1 MAKPWTAEELAIM
14 KQRYPKEGASD
25 ALVKTLNRTKQ
36 AIHFKAQQVGL
47 RNVKRKRFTDEDIEI
62 LRERYPNEGASKDI
76 QKLLCRSAA
85 TINRK
90 ARLLG
95 IKGTRH
101 YWTEEKLKILAERY
115 PKEGQARNWCNCFSA
130 VPISSVS
137 RLTHWG
143 SDTKIDAGGPR
154 KRRIFSLRGILGKV
168 QARVF

>member
-76 QKLLCRSAA
+76 QKLLGRSAT
-85 TINRK
+85 TIKNK
-90 ARLLG
+90 AHLLG
-95 IKGTRH
+95 IPGTRH
-101 YWTEEKLKILAERY
+101 YWTEEELQILAERY

-154 KRRIFSLRGILGKV
+154 KRRIFSLRDILGKV
-168 QARVF
+168 QARLF

>member
-1 MAKPWTAEELAIM
+1 MAKPWTAEELTIM

-62 LRERYPNEGASKDI
+62 LRARYPNEGASKDI

-95 IKGTRH
+95 IKALG
-101 YWTEEKLKILAERY
+101 I
-115 PKEGQARNWCNCFSA
+115 
-130 VPISSVS
+130 I
-137 RLTHWG
+137 
-143 SDTKIDAGGPR
+143 GPR

>member
-14 KQRYPKEGASD
+14 KQWYPKEGASD

-47 RNVKRKRFTDEDIEI
+47 RNASRKRFTDEDIEI
-62 LRERYPNEGASKDI
+62 LRERYPNESASKDL
-76 QKLLCRSAA
+76 QKLLGRSAA

-90 ARLLG
+90 R
-95 IKGTRH
+95 
-101 YWTEEKLKILAERY
+101 E
-115 PKEGQARNWCNCFSA
+115 QARNWCNCFST

-154 KRRIFSLRGILGKV
+154 KRRIISLRGILGKV

>member
-76 QKLLCRSAA
+76 QKLLGRSAT
-85 TINRK
+85 TIKNK
-90 ARLLG
+90 AHLLG
-95 IKGTRH
+95 IPGTRH
-101 YWTEEKLKILAERY
+101 Y
-115 PKEGQARNWCNCFSA
+115 
-130 VPISSVS
+130 
-137 RLTHWG
+137 
-143 SDTKIDAGGPR
+143 
-154 KRRIFSLRGILGKV
+154 
-168 QARVF
+168 